1 MKCFPDSKNVP
12 VCVFLLCSFWK
23 EPTTEVVLRKVC
35 SMVVDFDRASD
46 LLLTSYAISL
56 NLADILAKYNWQDC
70 SWS

>member
-1 MKCFPDSKNVP
+1 M
-12 VCVFLLCSFWK
+12 FLLCSFWK

-56 NLADILAKYNWQDC
+56 NLADILAKYN
-70 SWS
+70 